1 LIPLLFLVWISL
13 ESCLGFHCYH
23 IRFKLVHE
31 ESIQFNQL
39 GLRDNVAQIC
49 VLETLLTSHTKENET
64 PPPESSAGSHR
75 VVICNIHVLFNPKR
89 GDFKLGQVLSFNAIF

>member
-1 LIPLLFLVWISL
+1 MLLTAVQYFGDQIGLIPLFFLVSFSL
-13 ESCLGFHCYH
+13 ESCLGSHCYH

-49 VLETLLTSHTKENET
+49 VLE
-64 PPPESSAGSHR
+64 
-75 VVICNIHVLFNPKR
+75 VI
-89 GDFKLGQVLSFNAIF
+89 